1 MLATEK
7 WDLKLIDSLP
17 RVMWGGGNRN
27 VHCRQTL
34 SSGGLAWL
42 PPLWPY
48 QVTTA
53 NPPSA
58 SWVTLAEVSDFV
70 LSFPWVWNWKRV
82 PRLPS
87 TPAISPGCLSLWL

>member
-1 MLATEK
+1 M
-7 WDLKLIDSLP
+7 
-17 RVMWGGGNRN
+17 
-27 VHCRQTL
+27 CRQTL

-42 PPLWPY
+42 SPLWPY
-48 QVTTA
+48 QVATA
-53 NPPSA
+53 NPPPA

-87 TPAISPGCLSLWL
+87 TPAISPSCLSLWL

>member
-1 MLATEK
+1 MQANA
-7 WDLKLIDSLP
+7 
-17 RVMWGGGNRN
+17 R
-27 VHCRQTL
+27 
-34 SSGGLAWL
+34 SGGLAWL
-42 PPLWPY
+42 SPLWPY

-53 NPPSA
+53 NPPPA

-87 TPAISPGCLSLWL
+87 TPAISPAVSLYGYENE